1 MNLRQITNKD
11 QYELMKIYFDSIKS
25 IDEKIYNTDQ
35 KRAWSSQAW
44 NNKNFRNTIINGK
57 GWLINENENAIAF
70 GLRYPENRL
79 SLFYCRGDFQ
89 RKGYGTKLLYK
100 LEDDSKKEG
109 LKFLTTEASLLSYG
123 LFIKNGW
130 EIVRKEKIIISES
143 IFERYK
149 MRKVFIN

>member
-79 SLFYCRGDFQ
+79 SL
-89 RKGYGTKLLYK
+89 L
-100 LEDDSKKEG
+100 
-109 LKFLTTEASLLSYG
+109 
-123 LFIKNGW
+123 
-130 EIVRKEKIIISES
+130 
-143 IFERYK
+143 
-149 MRKVFIN
+149 